1 MKKIILLVLLI
12 VTLTS
17 CKSKMTLTKES
28 IYPAETI
35 LIPNHSEWT
44 KKHYPER
51 IEEFKANPLTFGDIV
66 FIGNSITEQG
76 GNWDKRLNNPKIK
89 NRGISGDM
97 TEGILARLGEIYY
110 YKPKKVFIKIG
121 INDLF
126 TDNLSAEY
134 VGNNILKIVDNIRLN
149 SPKTKIYVQ
158 TILPTTTEKIILKIK
173 TTNTILKNASLK
185 NTYTLIDLHSV
196 FADENDMMKKELTV
210 DGVHLNEAGYKVW
223 VAYIK
228 KYLE

>member
-1 MKKIILLVLLI
+1 MG
-12 VTLTS
+12 
-17 CKSKMTLTKES
+17 LTKENS
-28 IYPAETI
+28 YPSETI

-44 KKHYPER
+44 KKHYPEK
-51 IEEFKANPLTFGDIV
+51 IKEFKANPLNSGDIV

-76 GNWDKRLNNPKIK
+76 GDWGKRLNNAKIK

-110 YKPKKVFIKIG
+110 YKPSKLFIEIG

-134 VGNNILKIVDNIRLN
+134 VGNNILKIVDNIHLN
-149 SPKTKIYVQ
+149 CPKTKIYVQ

-185 NTYTLIDLHSV
+185 NSYTLIDLHTV
-196 FADENDMMKKELTV
+196 FADENDMMKKELSV
-210 DGVHLNEAGYKVW
+210 DGVHLNEAGYRVW

>member
-1 MKKIILLVLLI
+1 MKKIICLLFIIITV
-12 VTLTS
+12 TS
-17 CKSKMTLTKES
+17 CKSKMLESKDS
-28 IYPAETI
+28 IYPPETI

-51 IEEFKANPLTFGDIV
+51 IKEFKANPLDFGDIV

-76 GNWDKRLNNPKIK
+76 GDWSKRLNNPKIK

-97 TEGILARLGEIYY
+97 TEGVLARLGEINY
-110 YKPKKVFIKIG
+110 YKPSKLFIKIG

-134 VGNNILKIVDNIRLN
+134 VGNNILKIVNTIHSK

-158 TILPTTTEKIILKIK
+158 TILPTTSEKIILKIK
-173 TTNTILKNASLK
+173 TTNTILKNNAQI
-185 NTYTLIDLHSV
+185 NDYTLIDLQTV
-196 FADENDMMKKELTV
+196 FADENDMMKKELTI
-210 DGVHLNEAGYKVW
+210 DGVHLNEVGYSVW
-223 VAYIK
+223 VDNIK
-228 KYLE
+228 KYLN